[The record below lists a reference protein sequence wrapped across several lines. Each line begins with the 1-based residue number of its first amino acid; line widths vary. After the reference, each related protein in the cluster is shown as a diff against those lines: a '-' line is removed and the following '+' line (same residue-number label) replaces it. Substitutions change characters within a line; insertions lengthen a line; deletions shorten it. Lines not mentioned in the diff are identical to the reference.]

1 MIIMIATLRAHIL
14 ILIARARTYDNFFF
28 SAAATLTHS
37 QGGIFSFFYVTVGFA
52 ISFFFSSPAWRG
64 MGKG

>member
-1 MIIMIATLRAHIL
+1 MIIIMIATLRAHIL
-14 ILIARARTYDNFFF
+14 ILLARAHYDNFFF

-37 QGGIFSFFYVTVGFA
+37 QGGIFSFFYVTVEFA
-52 ISFFFSSPAWRG
+52 ISFFFLSWLARY